1 MAPPP
6 EDLTD
11 SPLPS
16 SRPRRGAV
24 STNEIRDAAQAAF
37 AKNRPLAALDAKTR
51 DLLAPDFE
59 LITLKPRE
67 QIYDVDSRVTA
78 VYFPISAVASAVM
91 GSTVLISIGNEGML
105 GVPLMLG
112 VERPISRVI
121 VQVGGLALRMEAD
134 RFRINLGRSP
144 ALERVLA
151 KYIYVV
157 VKEILQDS
165 FCRRAHAIEPR
176 CARWLLRMCD
186 WVGAEDFKLTQQFL
200 SEMMGVRRA
209 TVNPALGGLKK
220 SRLIY
225 YVRGR
230 IRVLDRA
237 RLEAAACD
245 CYRIV
250 DAEYRR
256 LNPASGG

>member
-6 EDLTD
+6 EELTD
-11 SPLPS
+11 SPL

-24 STNEIRDAAQAAF
+24 STSESRDAVKAAL
-37 AKNRPLAALDAKTR
+37 AKNRLLAALDAKSR
-51 DLLAPDFE
+51 DLLATDFE

-78 VYFPISAVASAVM
+78 VYFPISAVVSAVL
-91 GSTVLISIGNEGML
+91 GSTVLVSIGNEGML

-112 VERPISRVI
+112 VERSFSRIV
-121 VQVGGLALRMEAD
+121 VQVGGRALRMDAA
-134 RFRINLGRSP
+134 RFRINLEQSP
-144 ALERVLA
+144 ALGRVLA

-157 VKEILQDS
+157 LKEILQDS
-165 FCRRAHAIEPR
+165 LCRRAHAIEPR

-186 WVGAEDFKLTQQFL
+186 WVAAEDFRLTQQFL
-200 SEMMGVRRA
+200 SEMMDVRRA
-209 TVNPALGGLKK
+209 TVNPALGVLRKA
-220 SRLIY
+220 SLIH

-237 RLEAAACD
+237 GLEAAACD

-250 DAEYRR
+250 DTEYRR
-256 LNPASGG
+256 LNSASGG